1 MFNPRRVGF
10 MQGRLSRIQQGRIQ
24 SFPWGYW
31 EREFEDAKKIDLDLV
46 EWTIDQYEFSQNP
59 LVENSEL
66 VARIVI
72 ENKMRV
78 ESVTCDSFMEMP
90 FWQAGVDFS
99 IEQLRRIINGM
110 KKVGAKILVV
120 PLVDNSSL
128 RKLRDADQ
136 CVSFFSLLQ
145 NQLIESDIKI
155 AFEVD
160 TNPQDTKRFCEKFDS
175 LQFGI
180 NYDIGN
186 SASFGFKP
194 EDEFKEYGNRII
206 NVHVKDRK
214 LHGSTVPLG
223 EGNANFERVF
233 GLLAEYKYEGNFIL
247 QTARSEDG
255 NHCEALDNYAIM
267 TRKLVSSAYL
277 ENKRGG

>member
-160 TNPQDTKRFCEKFDS
+160 TNPQDTKRFCE
-175 LQFGI
+175 I
-180 NYDIGN
+180 
-186 SASFGFKP
+186 
-194 EDEFKEYGNRII
+194 
-206 NVHVKDRK
+206 
-214 LHGSTVPLG
+214 
-223 EGNANFERVF
+223 
-233 GLLAEYKYEGNFIL
+233 
-247 QTARSEDG
+247 
-255 NHCEALDNYAIM
+255 
-267 TRKLVSSAYL
+267 
-277 ENKRGG
+277 